1 MHTGGQFPTPNHS
14 LSMDRKNFF
23 LGMACIVGAFA
34 LFFLTKPAPKPAGA
48 AASVAQVAAAPVA
61 PTALSPKANTSLAP
75 SSQSAKPVARADA
88 KAFIL
93 ENEHIKVTLS
103 SRGGAISKI
112 ELKKEFA
119 DVSKKAIVTFNA
131 GNEEAAL
138 ALAVKNPASGKLEA
152 VLSEFVVQ
160 PGASA
165 NSIML
170 VGSLD
175 GARVE
180 RTFSFVA
187 PKAGETTEAYSLRF
201 ATKIIPVAG
210 KPAPSV
216 WVSTGCWQPTEGD
229 SANQFLSVLAYD
241 GEDLTRVGLDKFT
254 DSNGFFGLGAHKA
267 QSDHPFASV
276 AKPLLWVGSG
286 NQFFASILH
295 PVDAAARGPR
305 TEVVVFPVPLD
316 AGKRGLHAF
325 ASWETV
331 PAADLSRTLEGDFF
345 VGPKEYARV
354 AALPDGQVAVLQFS
368 KLLGFI
374 SFGAICKLLL
384 AILGGVHWL
393 LEWSGAW
400 SWGWAI
406 VLLTCLIK
414 LVTWPLTSVQMKAAK
429 KMQKFAKPMQD
440 IREKHKDNPEKM
452 QKELMKLYTEN
463 KINPFAGCL
472 PILIQMP
479 IFFGLYTAFQTT
491 VELRL
496 HSFLWIH
503 DLSAPDT
510 IFHLGGFP
518 VNLLPILMGLS
529 MWQSMRMTPQ
539 PSTDS
544 SQKTIFL
551 MMTLLFPVICYPM
564 PAALTLYMTIQ
575 NLLTILQTWLTK
587 EEPDVEVIPP
597 AAKKVKG

>member
-1 MHTGGQFPTPNHS
+1 
-14 LSMDRKNFF
+14 MDRKNFF

-34 LFFLTKPAPKPAGA
+34 LFFLTKPATPPPGATPAPA
-48 AASVAQVAAAPVA
+48 AQVQAASVA
-61 PTALSPKANTSLAP
+61 PTALSPVANTSLAP
-75 SSQSAKPVARADA
+75 SAQAAKPVARADA
-88 KAFIL
+88 KSFVI
-93 ENEHIKVTLS
+93 ENERIKVTLS
-103 SRGGAISKI
+103 SRGGAISKV
-112 ELKKEFA
+112 ELKKESA
-119 DVSKKAIVTFNA
+119 DVTKTQVVTFNT
-131 GNEEAAL
+131 GNDESAL
-138 ALAVKNPASGKLEA
+138 AIAVKNPTTNKLEA
-152 VLSEFVVQ
+152 ILSEFVAQ

-165 NSIML
+165 NSITL
-170 VGSLD
+170 VGSID

-180 RTFSFVA
+180 RTFFFDA
-187 PKAGETTEAYSLRF
+187 PYKATEDGKEIKPEPYSLRF
-201 ATKIIPVAG
+201 ATKVIPVAG
-210 KPAPSV
+210 KPAPSI
-216 WVSTGCWQPTEGD
+216 WVSTGCWQPTEAD
-229 SANQFLSVLAYD
+229 SVNQFLSVLTYD
-241 GEDLTRVGLDKFT
+241 GDELTRVGLDVFT
-254 DSNGFFGLGAHKA
+254 DSSGFFGLGSHKA
-267 QSDHPFASV
+267 QSEHPVASV
-276 AKPLLWVGSG
+276 AKPLLWVASG
-286 NQFFASILH
+286 NQFFASIVH
-295 PVDAAARGPR
+295 PRDAQARGTR
-305 TEVVVFPVPLD
+305 TEVMVLPVPLE
-316 AGKRGLHAF
+316 AGKRSLHAF

-384 AILGGVHWL
+384 ATLGGVHWL

-414 LVTWPLTSVQMKAAK
+414 VITWPLTAIQMKAAK

-440 IREKHKDNPEKM
+440 IREKLKDNPEKM

-496 HSFLWIH
+496 QSFLWIH

-510 IFHLGGFP
+510 IFEIGGFP
-518 VNLLPILMGLS
+518 INVLPVLMGIT
-529 MWQSMRMTPQ
+529 MWLSMRMTPM
-539 PSTDS
+539 PSADG
-544 SQKTIFL
+544 SQKMIFL
-551 MMTLLFPVICYPM
+551 MMTLLFPIICYPM

-587 EEPDVEVIPP
+587 DEPDVVVIPP
-597 AAKKVKG
+597 TTKKVKG

>member
-1 MHTGGQFPTPNHS
+1 
-14 LSMDRKNFF
+14 MDRKNFF

-34 LFFLTKPAPKPAGA
+34 LFFLTKPATPPPGATPAPAAAVAPAAPALVAKPATTL
-48 AASVAQVAAAPVA
+48 PVSA
-61 PTALSPKANTSLAP
+61 
-75 SSQSAKPVARADA
+75 QSARPVPLESA
-88 KAFIL
+88 KSFVI
-93 ENEHIKVTLS
+93 ENEKLKVTLTD
-103 SRGGAISKI
+103 RGGAIREI
-112 ELKKEFA
+112 RLKKEFA
-119 DVSKKAIVTFNA
+119 DVTKQGVVVFNS
-131 GNEEAAL
+131 GNDESAL
-138 ALAVKNPASGKLEA
+138 ALAVKNPVTGKLET
-152 VLSEFVVQ
+152 LHSEFAVQ

-165 NSIML
+165 DKITF
-170 VGSLD
+170 VGGLADGTRIERSFTLATKD
-175 GARVE
+175 GAE
-180 RTFSFVA
+180 PYALGFV
-187 PKAGETTEAYSLRF
+187 
-201 ATKIIPVAG
+201 TKVTPPAG
-210 KPAPSV
+210 KPAATV
-216 WVSTGCWQPTEGD
+216 WVSTGCWLPTEGD

-241 GEDLTRVGLDKFT
+241 GEDLTRVGLDVFT
-254 DSNGFFGLGAHKA
+254 DSSGFFGLGAHKA
-267 QSDHPFASV
+267 QADHAVASV
-276 AKPLLWVGSG
+276 AKPLLWVASG
-286 NQFFASILH
+286 NQFFSSIIHPADAS
-295 PVDAAARGPR
+295 ARGAR
-305 TEVVVFPVPLD
+305 TEVLVLPVGFEG
-316 AGKRGLHAF
+316 GKRGLQAF
-325 ASWETV
+325 ASWEPV
-331 PAADLSRTLEGDFF
+331 PAADLSRTFAGEFF

-374 SFGAICKLLL
+374 SFGAVCKLLL

-414 LVTWPLTSVQMKAAK
+414 VITWPLTAIQMKAAK

-496 HSFLWIH
+496 HSFLWIA

-518 VNLLPILMGLS
+518 VNLLPVLMGVT
-529 MWQSMRMTPQ
+529 MWLSMRMSPQ
-539 PSTDS
+539 PSGDG
-544 SQKTIFL
+544 SQKMIFL

-564 PAALTLYMTIQ
+564 ASALTLYMTIQ
-575 NLLTILQTWLTK
+575 NLLTMLQTWLTK
-587 EEPDVEVIPP
+587 DEPDVVVIPP
-597 AAKKVKG
+597 ATKKVKG

>member
-1 MHTGGQFPTPNHS
+1 
-14 LSMDRKNFF
+14 MDRKNFF
-23 LGMACIVGAFA
+23 LGMACIVAAFA
-34 LFFLTKPAPKPAGA
+34 LFFLSKPEPRPAGA
-48 AASVAQVAAAPVA
+48 SAPASQVQAAPVA
-61 PTALSPKANTSLAP
+61 PTALSPVANTSLAP
-75 SSQSAKPVARADA
+75 SAQAAKPVARADA
-88 KAFIL
+88 KSFVI
-93 ENEHIKVTLS
+93 ENERIKVTLS
-103 SRGGAISKI
+103 SRGGAISKV
-112 ELKKEFA
+112 ELKKESA
-119 DVSKKAIVTFNA
+119 DVTKTQVVTFNS
-131 GNEEAAL
+131 GNDESAL
-138 ALAVKNPASGKLEA
+138 AIAVKNLTTGKLEA
-152 VLSEFVVQ
+152 VLSEFVAQ

-165 NSIML
+165 NSITL
-170 VGSLD
+170 VGSID

-180 RTFSFVA
+180 RTFFFA
-187 PKAGETTEAYSLRF
+187 DPKDGETIEAYSLRF
-201 ATKIIPVAG
+201 ATKVIPVAG
-210 KPAPSV
+210 KPAPSI
-216 WVSTGCWQPTEGD
+216 WVSTGSWQPTEAD
-229 SANQFLSVLAYD
+229 SANQFLSVLTYD
-241 GEDLTRVGLDKFT
+241 GDELTRVGLDIFS
-254 DSNGFFGLGAHKA
+254 DSSGFFGLGSHKA
-267 QSDHPFASV
+267 QIEHPVASV
-276 AKPLLWVGSG
+276 AKPLLWVASG
-286 NQFFASILH
+286 NQFFASIVH
-295 PVDAAARGPR
+295 PRDAQARGTR
-305 TEVVVFPVPLD
+305 TEVMVLPVPLE
-316 AGKRGLHAF
+316 AGKRSLHAF

-384 AILGGVHWL
+384 ATLGGVHWL
-393 LEWSGAW
+393 LEWSGSW

-414 LVTWPLTSVQMKAAK
+414 VITWPLTAIQMKSAK

-440 IREKHKDNPEKM
+440 IREKLKDNPEKM

-463 KINPFAGCL
+463 KINPFSGCL

-496 HSFLWIH
+496 QSFLWIH

-510 IFHLGGFP
+510 IFEIGGFP
-518 VNLLPILMGLS
+518 INVLPVLMGLT
-529 MWQSMRMTPQ
+529 MWLSMRMTPM
-539 PSTDS
+539 PSADG

-587 EEPDVEVIPP
+587 DEPDVVVIPL

>member
-1 MHTGGQFPTPNHS
+1 
-14 LSMDRKNFF
+14 MDRKNFF

-34 LFFLTKPAPKPAGA
+34 LFFLTKPATPPPGATPAPSA
-48 AASVAQVAAAPVA
+48 AVAPVA
-61 PTALSPKANTSLAP
+61 PALVPKPATTLPASA
-75 SSQSAKPVARADA
+75 QSARPVPRESAQP
-88 KAFIL
+88 FIL
-93 ENEHIKVTLS
+93 QNDYLEVTLTN
-103 SRGGAISKI
+103 RGGAIREI
-112 ELKKEFA
+112 RLKNEFA
-119 DVSKKAIVTFNA
+119 DVTKQSVIVFNA
-131 GNEEAAL
+131 GNDESAL
-138 ALAVKNPASGKLEA
+138 ALALKNPVTGKLETL
-152 VLSEFVVQ
+152 LSEFVVQ
-160 PGASA
+160 PGRTADT
-165 NSIML
+165 ITL
-170 VGSLD
+170 VGGLAD
-175 GARVE
+175 GTRIE
-180 RTFSFVA
+180 RTFTLTA
-187 PKAGETTEAYSLRF
+187 KAGTVAEPYSLGF
-201 ATKIIPVAG
+201 VTKVIPPAG
-210 KPAPSV
+210 KPAATV

-241 GEDLTRVGLDKFT
+241 GDDLTRVGLDVFS
-254 DSNGFFGLGAHKA
+254 DSSGFFGLGAHKA
-267 QSDHPFASV
+267 QADHAVASV
-276 AKPLLWVGSG
+276 AKPLLWVASG
-286 NQFFASILH
+286 NQFFSSIIHPADAS
-295 PVDAAARGPR
+295 ARGAR
-305 TEVVVFPVPLD
+305 TEVLVLPVGFEG
-316 AGKRGLHAF
+316 GKRGLQAF
-325 ASWETV
+325 ASWEPV
-331 PAADLSRTLEGDFF
+331 PAADLSRTFAGEFF

-384 AILGGVHWL
+384 AVLGGVHWL

-414 LVTWPLTSVQMKAAK
+414 VITWPLTAIQMKAAK

-496 HSFLWIH
+496 HSFLWIA

-510 IFHLGGFP
+510 LFYLGSFP
-518 VNLLPILMGLS
+518 VNLLPVLMGIT
-529 MWQSMRMTPQ
+529 MWLSMRMSPQ
-539 PSTDS
+539 PSGDG
-544 SQKTIFL
+544 SQKMIFL

-564 PAALTLYMTIQ
+564 ASALTLYMTIQ
-575 NLLTILQTWLTK
+575 NLLTMLQTWLTK
-587 EEPDVEVIPP
+587 DEPDVEVIAP
-597 AAKKVKG
+597 APKKVKG

>member
-1 MHTGGQFPTPNHS
+1 
-14 LSMDRKNFF
+14 MDRKNFF

-34 LFFLTKPAPKPAGA
+34 LFFLTKPPTPPPGATPAPAAAVAPAAPALVAKPA
-48 AASVAQVAAAPVA
+48 STLPVSA
-61 PTALSPKANTSLAP
+61 
-75 SSQSAKPVARADA
+75 QSARPVPVESA
-88 KAFIL
+88 KSFVL
-93 ENEHIKVTLS
+93 ENEHLKVTLTD
-103 SRGGAISKI
+103 RGGAIREI
-112 ELKKEFA
+112 RLKKEFA
-119 DVSKKAIVTFNA
+119 DVTKQGVVVFNA
-131 GNEEAAL
+131 GNDESAL
-138 ALAVKNPASGKLEA
+138 ALAVKNPLTGKLETL
-152 VLSEFVVQ
+152 LSEFTVQ
-160 PGASA
+160 PGATA
-165 NSIML
+165 EAITL
-170 VGSLD
+170 VGGLAD
-175 GARVE
+175 GTRIE
-180 RTFSFVA
+180 RTFTLA
-187 PKAGETTEAYSLRF
+187 TKEGAERYSLGF
-201 ATKIIPVAG
+201 ATKVVPPAG
-210 KPAPSV
+210 KPAATV

-241 GEDLTRVGLDKFT
+241 GEDLTRVGLDVFT
-254 DSNGFFGLGAHKA
+254 DSSGFFGLGAHKA
-267 QSDHPFASV
+267 QSEHAVASV
-276 AKPLLWVGSG
+276 AKPLLWVASG
-286 NQFFASILH
+286 NQFFSSIIH
-295 PVDAAARGPR
+295 PADAAARGAR
-305 TEVVVFPVPLD
+305 TEVLVLPVGLD
-316 AGKRGLHAF
+316 AGKRGLQAF
-325 ASWETV
+325 ASWEPV
-331 PAADLSRTLEGDFF
+331 PAADLSRTFAGEFF

-414 LVTWPLTSVQMKAAK
+414 VVTWPLTAIQMKAAK

-496 HSFLWIH
+496 HSFLWIA

-510 IFHLGGFP
+510 LFHLGGFP
-518 VNLLPILMGLS
+518 VNLLPVLMGIT
-529 MWQSMRMTPQ
+529 MWLSMRMSPQ
-539 PSTDS
+539 PSGDG

-564 PAALTLYMTIQ
+564 ASALTLYMTIQ
-575 NLLTILQTWLTK
+575 NLLTMLQTWLTK
-587 EEPDVEVIPP
+587 DEPDVEVIAP
-597 AAKKVKG
+597 APKKVKG

>member
-1 MHTGGQFPTPNHS
+1 
-14 LSMDRKNFF
+14 MDRKNFF

-34 LFFLTKPAPKPAGA
+34 LFFLTKPAPKPVGAPVA
-48 AASVAQVAAAPVA
+48 AAQVSAAPVA
-61 PTALSPKANTSLAP
+61 PTALSPAAKSSLAP
-75 SSQSAKPVARADA
+75 SAQAAKPVARADA
-88 KAFIL
+88 KFFVI

-119 DVSKKAIVTFNA
+119 DVSKDAIVTFNA
-131 GNEEAAL
+131 GNDESAL
-138 ALAVKNPASGKLEA
+138 ALAVKNQTTGKLEA
-152 VLSEFVVQ
+152 VLSEFTLQ

-165 NSIML
+165 HSVTL

-180 RTFSFVA
+180 RTFAFVV
-187 PKAGETTEAYSLRF
+187 PKDGETTEAYSLRF
-201 ATKIIPVAG
+201 ATKVIPVAG
-210 KPAPSV
+210 KPAPSI
-216 WVSTGCWQPTEGD
+216 WVSTGCWQPTSGD

-254 DSNGFFGLGAHKA
+254 DSSGFFGLGSHKA
-267 QSDHPFASV
+267 LAEHPVASV

-286 NQFFASILH
+286 NQFFAAILH
-295 PVDAAARGPR
+295 PADANARGAR
-305 TEVVVFPVPLD
+305 TEVVVLPVPLE
-316 AGKRGLHAF
+316 AGKRGLQAF
-325 ASWETV
+325 ASWETL
-331 PAADLSRTLEGDFF
+331 PAPDLSRTLEGDFF

-354 AALPDGQVAVLQFS
+354 AALPDSQVYVLQFS

-374 SFGAICKLLL
+374 SFGGICKLLL
-384 AILGGVHWL
+384 FLLGGVHWL
-393 LEWSGAW
+393 LEWSGVW
-400 SWGWAI
+400 SWGWAV

-414 LVTWPLTSVQMKAAK
+414 LLTWPLTSIQMKAAK

-496 HSFLWIH
+496 HSFLWIA

-529 MWQSMRMTPQ
+529 MWQSMRMTPN

-587 EEPDVEVIPP
+587 EEPDVVVIEPTP
-597 AAKKVKG
+597 KKVKG

>member
-1 MHTGGQFPTPNHS
+1 
-14 LSMDRKNFF
+14 MDRKNFF

-34 LFFLTKPAPKPAGA
+34 LFFLTKPATPPPGATPAPAPATAVAPAAPSLVAKPAA
-48 AASVAQVAAAPVA
+48 TLPVSA
-61 PTALSPKANTSLAP
+61 
-75 SSQSAKPVARADA
+75 QSARPVPLESA
-88 KAFIL
+88 KSFVI
-93 ENEHIKVTLS
+93 ENEKLKVTLTD
-103 SRGGAISKI
+103 RGGAIREI
-112 ELKKEFA
+112 RLKKEFA
-119 DVSKKAIVTFNA
+119 DVTKQGVVVFNA
-131 GNEEAAL
+131 RNDESAL
-138 ALAVKNPASGKLEA
+138 ALAVKNPLTGKLETI
-152 VLSEFVVQ
+152 LSEFAVQ

-165 NSIML
+165 DKITF
-170 VGSLD
+170 VGGLADGTRIERSFTLATKD
-175 GARVE
+175 GAE
-180 RTFSFVA
+180 
-187 PKAGETTEAYSLRF
+187 PYSLGF
-201 ATKIIPVAG
+201 ATKVIPAAG
-210 KPAPSV
+210 KPAATV

-241 GEDLTRVGLDKFT
+241 GEDLTRVGLDVFT
-254 DSNGFFGLGAHKA
+254 DSSGFFGLGAHKA
-267 QSDHPFASV
+267 QADHAVASV
-276 AKPLLWVGSG
+276 ARPFLWIASG
-286 NQFFASILH
+286 NQFFSSIIHPADAS
-295 PVDAAARGPR
+295 ARGAR
-305 TEVVVFPVPLD
+305 TEVLVLQVGFEG
-316 AGKRGLHAF
+316 GKRGLQAF
-325 ASWETV
+325 ASWEPV
-331 PAADLSRTLEGDFF
+331 PAADLSRTFAGEFF

-374 SFGAICKLLL
+374 SFGAVCKLLL
-384 AILGGVHWL
+384 AVLGGVHWL

-414 LVTWPLTSVQMKAAK
+414 VITWPLTSIQMKAAK

-479 IFFGLYTAFQTT
+479 IFFGLYTSFQTT

-496 HSFLWIH
+496 HSFLWIA

-510 IFHLGGFP
+510 IFELGGFP
-518 VNLLPILMGLS
+518 VNLLPVLMGVT
-529 MWQSMRMTPQ
+529 MWLSMRMSPQ
-539 PSTDS
+539 PSGDG

-564 PAALTLYMTIQ
+564 ASALTLYMTIQ
-575 NLLTILQTWLTK
+575 NLLTMLQTWLTK
-587 EEPDVEVIPP
+587 DEPDVVVIPP
-597 AAKKVKG
+597 ATKKVKG

>member
-1 MHTGGQFPTPNHS
+1 
-14 LSMDRKNFF
+14 MDRKNFI

-34 LFFLTKPAPKPAGA
+34 LFFLSKPAPQPA
-48 AASVAQVAAAPVA
+48 AAAPVA
-61 PTALSPKANTSLAP
+61 QTAVVPPALKPQVTTALAP
-75 SSQSAKPVARADA
+75 SAQSAKPVDRADA
-88 KAFIL
+88 KAYVL
-93 ENEHIKVTLS
+93 ENEHLKVTLTD
-103 SRGGAISKI
+103 RGGAIREI
-112 ELKKEFA
+112 RLKKEFA
-119 DVSKKAIVTFNA
+119 DVTKQGVVVFNA
-131 GNEEAAL
+131 GNDESAL
-138 ALAVKNPASGKLEA
+138 ALAVKNPVTGKLETL
-152 VLSEFVVQ
+152 LSEFVVQ

-165 NSIML
+165 GAITL
-170 VGSLD
+170 VGALAD
-175 GARVE
+175 GTRIE
-180 RTFSFVA
+180 RTFSLA
-187 PKAGETTEAYSLRF
+187 DQEYGDEPYSLGF
-201 ATKIIPVAG
+201 ATKVIPPAG
-210 KPAPSV
+210 KPAASV

-241 GEDLTRVGLDKFT
+241 GEDLTRVGLDVFT
-254 DSNGFFGLGAHKA
+254 DSSGFFGLGAHKA
-267 QSDHPFASV
+267 QSEHAVASV
-276 AKPLLWVGSG
+276 AKPLLWVASG

-295 PVDAAARGPR
+295 PVDASARGAR
-305 TEVVVFPVPLD
+305 TEVLVLPVKLSGD
-316 AGKRGLHAF
+316 KRGLQAF
-325 ASWETV
+325 ASWEPV
-331 PAADLSRTLEGDFF
+331 PAADLSRTFAGHFF

-414 LVTWPLTSVQMKAAK
+414 VITWPLTSIQMKAAK

-496 HSFLWIH
+496 ESFLWVR
-503 DLSAPDT
+503 DLAAPDT
-510 IFHLGGFP
+510 VFTVGGIGINP
-518 VNLLPILMGLS
+518 LPILMGIT
-529 MWQSMRMTPQ
+529 MWISMRMTPN
-539 PSTDS
+539 PSADET
-544 SQKTIFL
+544 QKIIMYTMAL
-551 MMTLLFPVICYPM
+551 VFPVICYSL
-564 PAALTLYMTIQ
+564 PAALPLYMTVQ
-575 NLLTILQTWLTK
+575 NLLTILQAKLTPAPK
-587 EEPDVEVIPP
+587 AVVETRPKK
-597 AAKKVKG
+597 AKG

>member
-1 MHTGGQFPTPNHS
+1 
-14 LSMDRKNFF
+14 MDRKNFF

-34 LFFLTKPAPKPAGA
+34 LFFLTKPATPPPGATPAPSA
-48 AASVAQVAAAPVA
+48 AVAPVA
-61 PTALSPKANTSLAP
+61 PALVPKPATTLPAST
-75 SSQSAKPVARADA
+75 QSGRSVPRESAQP
-88 KAFIL
+88 FIL
-93 ENEHIKVTLS
+93 QNDYLKVTLTN
-103 SRGGAISKI
+103 RGGAIREI
-112 ELKKEFA
+112 RLKKEFA
-119 DVSKKAIVTFNA
+119 DVTNQGVIVFNA
-131 GNEEAAL
+131 GNDESAL
-138 ALAVKNPASGKLEA
+138 ALALKNPVTGKLETL
-152 VLSEFVVQ
+152 LSEFVAQ
-160 PGASA
+160 PGRTADT
-165 NSIML
+165 ITL
-170 VGSLD
+170 VGGLAD
-175 GARVE
+175 GTRIE
-180 RTFSFVA
+180 RTFTLTA
-187 PKAGETTEAYSLRF
+187 KAGTVAEPYSLGF
-201 ATKIIPVAG
+201 VTKVIPPAG
-210 KPAPSV
+210 KPAATV

-241 GEDLTRVGLDKFT
+241 GDDLTRVGLDVFS
-254 DSNGFFGLGAHKA
+254 DSSGFFGLGAHKA
-267 QSDHPFASV
+267 QADHAVASV
-276 AKPLLWVGSG
+276 AKPLLWVASG
-286 NQFFASILH
+286 NQFFSSIIHPADAS
-295 PVDAAARGPR
+295 ARGAR
-305 TEVVVFPVPLD
+305 TEVLVLPVGFEG
-316 AGKRGLHAF
+316 GKRGLQAF
-325 ASWETV
+325 ASWEPV
-331 PAADLSRTLEGDFF
+331 PAADLSRTFAGEFF

-384 AILGGVHWL
+384 AVLGGVHWL

-414 LVTWPLTSVQMKAAK
+414 VITWPLTAIQMKAAK

-496 HSFLWIH
+496 HSFLWIA

-510 IFHLGGFP
+510 LFYLGSFP
-518 VNLLPILMGLS
+518 VNLLPVLMGIT
-529 MWQSMRMTPQ
+529 MWLSMRMSPQ
-539 PSTDS
+539 PSGDG
-544 SQKTIFL
+544 SQKMIFL

-564 PAALTLYMTIQ
+564 ASALTLYMTIQ
-575 NLLTILQTWLTK
+575 NLLTMLQTWLTK
-587 EEPDVEVIPP
+587 DEPDVEVIAP
-597 AAKKVKG
+597 APKKVKG

>member
-1 MHTGGQFPTPNHS
+1 
-14 LSMDRKNFF
+14 MDRKNFF

-34 LFFLTKPAPKPAGA
+34 LFFLTKPAAKPAGA
-48 AASVAQVAAAPVA
+48 PVPAAQVVSAPVA
-61 PTALSPKANTSLAP
+61 PAALSPKPSASLAP
-75 SSQSAKPVARADA
+75 SGQAAKPVARADA
-88 KAFIL
+88 KAYVI
-93 ENEHIKVTLS
+93 ENEQIKVTLS
-103 SRGGAISKI
+103 SRGGAITKI

-119 DVSKKAIVTFNA
+119 DVSKKGIVTFNA
-131 GNEEAAL
+131 GNDEAAL
-138 ALAVKNPASGKLEA
+138 ALAVKNATSGKLEA
-152 VLSEFVVQ
+152 VLSEFVAQ

-165 NSIML
+165 SAITL

-180 RTFSFVA
+180 RTFAFVA
-187 PKAGETTEAYSLRF
+187 PKAGETSEAYSLRF
-201 ATKIIPVAG
+201 ATKVIPAAG
-210 KPAPSV
+210 RPAPSI

-241 GEDLTRVGLDKFT
+241 GEDLTRVGLDVFT
-254 DSNGFFGLGAHKA
+254 DSSGFFGLGAHKA
-267 QSDHPFASV
+267 QVEHPVASV
-276 AKPLLWVGSG
+276 AKPLLWVASG
-286 NQFFASILH
+286 NQFFAAILH
-295 PVDAAARGPR
+295 PADAAARGPR
-305 TEVVVFPVPLD
+305 TEVVVLPVPLE

-414 LVTWPLTSVQMKAAK
+414 LVTWPLTSIQMKAAK

-529 MWQSMRMTPQ
+529 MWQSMRMTPS

-587 EEPDVEVIPP
+587 EEPDVVVIEPTS
-597 AAKKVKG
+597 KKVKG

>member
-1 MHTGGQFPTPNHS
+1 
-14 LSMDRKNFF
+14 MDRKNFF

-34 LFFLTKPAPKPAGA
+34 LFFLTKPATPPPGATPAPA
-48 AASVAQVAAAPVA
+48 AAVAPAAP
-61 PTALSPKANTSLAP
+61 ALV
-75 SSQSAKPVARADA
+75 AKPVTTLPASAQSARPVPRESA
-88 KAFIL
+88 KSFVI
-93 ENEHIKVTLS
+93 ENEHLKVTLTD
-103 SRGGAISKI
+103 RGGAIREI
-112 ELKKEFA
+112 RLKKEFA
-119 DVSKKAIVTFNA
+119 DVTKQGVVIFNA
-131 GNEEAAL
+131 GNDESAL
-138 ALAVKNPASGKLEA
+138 ALAVKNPLTGKLETL
-152 VLSEFVVQ
+152 LSEFTVQ

-165 NSIML
+165 DSITL
-170 VGSLD
+170 VGGLAD
-175 GARVE
+175 GTRLE
-180 RTFSFVA
+180 RTFTLTA
-187 PKAGETTEAYSLRF
+187 KAGAAVEPYSLGF
-201 ATKIIPVAG
+201 VTKVIPPAG
-210 KPAPSV
+210 KPAASV

-241 GEDLTRVGLDKFT
+241 GEDLTRVGLDVFT
-254 DSNGFFGLGAHKA
+254 DSSGFFGLGAHKA
-267 QSDHPFASV
+267 QSEHAVASV
-276 AKPLLWVGSG
+276 AKPLLWVASG
-286 NQFFASILH
+286 NQFFSSIIHPADAS
-295 PVDAAARGPR
+295 ARGAR
-305 TEVVVFPVPLD
+305 TEVLVLPVGFEG
-316 AGKRGLHAF
+316 GKRGLQAF
-325 ASWETV
+325 ASWEPV
-331 PAADLSRTLEGDFF
+331 PAADLSRTFAGEFF

-374 SFGAICKLLL
+374 SFGAVCKLLL

-414 LVTWPLTSVQMKAAK
+414 VITWPLTSIQMKAAK

-496 HSFLWIH
+496 HSFLWIA

-510 IFHLGGFP
+510 LFHVGGFP
-518 VNLLPILMGLS
+518 VNLLPVLMGIT
-529 MWQSMRMTPQ
+529 MWLSMRMSPQ
-539 PSTDS
+539 PSGDG
-544 SQKTIFL
+544 SQKMIFL

-564 PAALTLYMTIQ
+564 ASALTLYMTIQ
-575 NLLTILQTWLTK
+575 NLLTMLQTWLTK
-587 EEPDVEVIPP
+587 DEPDVEVIAP
-597 AAKKVKG
+597 APKKVKG

>member
-1 MHTGGQFPTPNHS
+1 
-14 LSMDRKNFF
+14 MDRKNFF
-23 LGMACIVGAFA
+23 LGMACIVAAFA
-34 LFFLTKPAPKPAGA
+34 LFFLSKPEPRPAGA
-48 AASVAQVAAAPVA
+48 SAPASQVQAAPVA
-61 PTALSPKANTSLAP
+61 PTALSPVANTSLAP
-75 SSQSAKPVARADA
+75 SAQAAKPVARADA
-88 KAFIL
+88 KSFVI
-93 ENEHIKVTLS
+93 ENERIKVTLS
-103 SRGGAISKI
+103 SRGGAISKV
-112 ELKKEFA
+112 ELKKESA
-119 DVSKKAIVTFNA
+119 DVTKTQVVTFNS
-131 GNEEAAL
+131 GNDESAL
-138 ALAVKNPASGKLEA
+138 AIAVKNLTTGKLEA
-152 VLSEFVVQ
+152 VLSEFVAQ

-165 NSIML
+165 NSITL
-170 VGSLD
+170 VGSID

-180 RTFSFVA
+180 RTFFFAA
-187 PKAGETTEAYSLRF
+187 PKDGETIEAYSLRF
-201 ATKIIPVAG
+201 ATKVIPVAG
-210 KPAPSV
+210 KPAPSI
-216 WVSTGCWQPTEGD
+216 WVSTGSWQPTEAD
-229 SANQFLSVLAYD
+229 SANQFLSVLTYD
-241 GEDLTRVGLDKFT
+241 GDELTRVGLDIFT
-254 DSNGFFGLGAHKA
+254 DSSGFFGLGSHKA
-267 QSDHPFASV
+267 QIEHPVASV
-276 AKPLLWVGSG
+276 AKPLLWVASG
-286 NQFFASILH
+286 NQFFASIVH
-295 PVDAAARGPR
+295 PRDAQARGTR
-305 TEVVVFPVPLD
+305 TEVMVLPVPLE
-316 AGKRGLHAF
+316 AGKRSLHAF

-384 AILGGVHWL
+384 ATLGGVHWL
-393 LEWSGAW
+393 LEWSGSW

-414 LVTWPLTSVQMKAAK
+414 VITWPLTAIQMKSAK

-440 IREKHKDNPEKM
+440 IREKLKDNPEKM

-463 KINPFAGCL
+463 KINPFSGCL

-496 HSFLWIH
+496 QSFLWIH

-510 IFHLGGFP
+510 IFEIGGFP
-518 VNLLPILMGLS
+518 INVLPVLMGLT
-529 MWQSMRMTPQ
+529 MWLSMRMTPM
-539 PSTDS
+539 PSADG

-551 MMTLLFPVICYPM
+551 MMTLLFPIICYPM

-587 EEPDVEVIPP
+587 DEPDVVVIPL

>member
-1 MHTGGQFPTPNHS
+1 
-14 LSMDRKNFF
+14 MDRKNFF

-34 LFFLTKPAPKPAGA
+34 LFFLTKPEPKAPA
-48 AASVAQVAAAPVA
+48 APTPVAQIAPAAPALNPAA
-61 PTALSPKANTSLAP
+61 PASLAP
-75 SSQSAKPVARADA
+75 SAQAAKPVARADA
-88 KAFIL
+88 KSFVL
-93 ENEHIKVTLS
+93 ENEHFKVTLS
-103 SRGGAISKI
+103 SRGGAIREI
-112 ELKKEFA
+112 RLKKEFA
-119 DVSKKAIVTFNA
+119 DVSKKDVVTFNA
-131 GNEEAAL
+131 GNDESAL
-138 ALAVKNPASGKLEA
+138 ALAVKNPLTGKLET
-152 VLSEFVVQ
+152 VLSEFAVQ
-160 PGASA
+160 PAASA
-165 NSIML
+165 GAITL
-170 VGSLD
+170 VGSLAD
-175 GARVE
+175 GTRIE
-180 RTFSFVA
+180 RTFTLAAKDGAEPYALGFV
-187 PKAGETTEAYSLRF
+187 
-201 ATKIIPVAG
+201 TKVIPPAG
-210 KPAPSV
+210 KPAASV

-241 GEDLTRVGLDKFT
+241 GEDLTRVGLDVFT
-254 DSNGFFGLGAHKA
+254 DSSGFFGLGAHKA
-267 QSDHPFASV
+267 QADHAVASV
-276 AKPLLWVGSG
+276 AKPLLWVASG
-286 NQFFASILH
+286 NQFFSSIIH
-295 PVDAAARGPR
+295 PVDASARGAR
-305 TEVVVFPVPLD
+305 TEVLVLPVD
-316 AGKRGLHAF
+316 FGAGKRGLQAF
-325 ASWETV
+325 AAWEPV
-331 PAADLSRTLEGDFF
+331 PAADLSRTFAGEFF

-374 SFGAICKLLL
+374 SFGSICKLLL
-384 AILGGVHWL
+384 AVLGGVHWL

-414 LVTWPLTSVQMKAAK
+414 LITWPLTAIQMKAAK

-496 HSFLWIH
+496 HSFLWIA

-539 PSTDS
+539 PSADS

-587 EEPDVEVIPP
+587 DEPDVEVIAP
-597 AAKKVKG
+597 KKVKG

>member
-1 MHTGGQFPTPNHS
+1 
-14 LSMDRKNFF
+14 MDRKNFF

-34 LFFLTKPAPKPAGA
+34 LFFLTKPATPPPGA
-48 AASVAQVAAAPVA
+48 APAPSAAVAPVA
-61 PTALSPKANTSLAP
+61 PAL
-75 SSQSAKPVARADA
+75 VA
-88 KAFIL
+88 KASSTLPASAQSGRSVPRESAQPFVLQNDHL
-93 ENEHIKVTLS
+93 EVTLTN
-103 SRGGAISKI
+103 RGGAIREI
-112 ELKKEFA
+112 RLKNEFA
-119 DVSKKAIVTFNA
+119 DVTKQSVIVFNA
-131 GNEEAAL
+131 GNDESAL
-138 ALAVKNPASGKLEA
+138 ALALKNPVTGKLETL
-152 VLSEFVVQ
+152 LSEFVEQ
-160 PGASA
+160 PGRTADT
-165 NSIML
+165 ITL
-170 VGSLD
+170 VGGLAD
-175 GARVE
+175 GTRIE
-180 RTFSFVA
+180 RTFTLTA
-187 PKAGETTEAYSLRF
+187 KAGTVAEPYSLGF
-201 ATKIIPVAG
+201 VTKVIPPAG
-210 KPAPSV
+210 KPAATV

-241 GEDLTRVGLDKFT
+241 GDDLTRVGLDVFS
-254 DSNGFFGLGAHKA
+254 DSSGFFGLGAHKA
-267 QSDHPFASV
+267 QADHAVASV
-276 AKPLLWVGSG
+276 AKPLLWVASG
-286 NQFFASILH
+286 NQFFSSIVHPADAS
-295 PVDAAARGPR
+295 ARGAR
-305 TEVVVFPVPLD
+305 TEVLVLPVGLE
-316 AGKRGLHAF
+316 AGKRGLQAF
-325 ASWETV
+325 ASWESV
-331 PAADLSRTLEGDFF
+331 PAADLSRTFAGEFF

-374 SFGAICKLLL
+374 SFGAVCKLLL

-414 LVTWPLTSVQMKAAK
+414 VITWPLTAIQMKAAK

-496 HSFLWIH
+496 HSFLWIA

-510 IFHLGGFP
+510 VFHLGGFP
-518 VNLLPILMGLS
+518 VNLLPVLMGIT
-529 MWQSMRMTPQ
+529 MWLSMRMSPQ
-539 PSTDS
+539 PSGDG
-544 SQKTIFL
+544 SQKMIFL

-564 PAALTLYMTIQ
+564 ASALTLYMTIQ
-575 NLLTILQTWLTK
+575 NLLTMLQTWLTK
-587 EEPDVEVIPP
+587 DEPDVVVIAPSP
-597 AAKKVKG
+597 KKVKG